1 MMFPIYTKPL
11 ILIILLMSGPR
22 TRLTVLTNTNVRFL
36 TSLPSSSSLRK
47 ALPLLL
53 STYRAVVSENLG
65 NDHELLEG

>member
-1 MMFPIYTKPL
+1 
-11 ILIILLMSGPR
+11 MSGPR
-22 TRLTVLTNTNVRFL
+22 TRLTVLTSTNVRFL
-36 TSLPSSSSLRK
+36 TSLPSSSSIRK